1 MMLSYGVAK
10 ELGMT
15 VQYLHETV
23 TPTELI
29 GWSCY
34 FSIMNRKQQETLKKS
49 RRR

>member
-1 MMLSYGVAK
+1 MLSYGVAK

-15 VQYLHETV
+15 LQQLHENV
-23 TPTELI
+23 TPTELV

-34 FSIMNRKQQETLKKS
+34 FSIMNKQQQAQLKKA